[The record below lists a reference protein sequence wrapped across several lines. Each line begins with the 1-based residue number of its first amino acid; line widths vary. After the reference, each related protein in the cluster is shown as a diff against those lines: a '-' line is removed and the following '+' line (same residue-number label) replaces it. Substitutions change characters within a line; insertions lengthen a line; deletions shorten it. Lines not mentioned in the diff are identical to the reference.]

1 MKDSGV
7 EWIGEIPE
15 GWGVEPLKR
24 LFSFGKGLPI
34 TKDQLLQ
41 EGLPVISYGQIHAK
55 SNLGTRITEEL
66 IRFVAT
72 DYAERYPDSF
82 AGINSFI
89 VADTSE
95 DIEGCGN
102 SVYNDSIG
110 ALFAGYHSIILKPTF
125 SESARYYAY
134 FFNSDAWRT
143 QVRVQVSGV
152 KVFSISQKILKNTVV
167 LSPTKEEQ
175 LRIAD
180 YLDTQTAEID
190 ASITKTQESI
200 EEYKKLKQAVIT
212 QAVTKGIRPAR
223 AMKESGVE
231 WVGEIP
237 TEWSATRLKHCIS
250 IRKIIA
256 GEPGH
261 TVLAITQKG
270 IVPKNIAS
278 NEGQI
283 AADYSHYQIVH
294 VGDFAMNHMDLLTG
308 WADISKYEGVTS
320 PDYRVFVLTDYERW
334 CPQYLIRV
342 IQSCYKGRVFY
353 GLGQGVSGMGRWRL
367 PADMFL
373 NFLIPAPG
381 LSEQQE
387 IAAYLD
393 EKCAAIDTLI
403 EKKQQIITEL
413 EAYKKSLIYEY
424 VTGKKEVPTAT

>member
-15 GWGVEPLKR
+15 GWRILR
-24 LFSFGKGLPI
+24 LGQCSVQVKVSN
-34 TKDQLLQ
+34 
-41 EGLPVISYGQIHAK
+41 EGLRETNLLSLSYGKIVRKNIETTFGLLPASFESYTIVQPGDTVLRLTDLQNDQRSLRSGYVKETGIVTSAYVSLRPNRDTPPRFLQYSLHAYDIIK
-55 SNLGTRITEEL
+55 GFYGMGAGVRQGLNWAGIKHLGLCIPGTEE
-66 IRFVAT
+66 
-72 DYAERYPDSF
+72 AE
-82 AGINSFI
+82 
-89 VADTSE
+89 
-95 DIEGCGN
+95 
-102 SVYNDSIG
+102 
-110 ALFAGYHSIILKPTF
+110 
-125 SESARYYAY
+125 
-134 FFNSDAWRT
+134 
-143 QVRVQVSGV
+143 
-152 KVFSISQKILKNTVV
+152 
-167 LSPTKEEQ
+167 
-175 LRIAD
+175 RIAD
-180 YLDTQTAEID
+180 FLDAQAAAID
-190 ASITKTQESI
+190 ASIAKTQESI

-212 QAVTKGIRPAR
+212 QAVTKGICPGRV
-223 AMKESGVE
+223 MKDSGVE

-270 IVPKNIAS
+270 IVPKDIAS

-403 EKKQQIITEL
+403 EKKQAIITEL

-424 VTGKKEVPTAT
+424 VTGKKEVPVAT